1 MISKGAAL
9 GVLDRRPGVWF
20 CIRCW
25 ALALGVGDGAYAE
38 LRDLVQSLAT
48 GTRNVTYDTV
58 HNEGGNVLC
67 EIQDTVCERTLTG
80 PAAYS
85 GWRWS
90 IRRRTVEPK
99 V

>member
-9 GVLDRRPGVWF
+9 GVLDDKPGVWF

-25 ALALGVGDGAYAE
+25 TVALGVGEADYAE

-48 GTRNVTYDTV
+48 GTKNVTYDTV
-58 HNEGGNVLC
+58 HNEGGHVVC
-67 EIQDTVCERTLTG
+67 DIQGPVCEKKLTG
-80 PAAYS
+80 PTAYS

-90 IRRRTVEPK
+90 IRRKTSGR
-99 V
+99 